1 MKHVKLFE
9 EWTPQTAN
17 LQKVRISTTDSNG
30 MISMIGHLVQEY
42 DNYFF
47 IPEEGGF
54 EWIEKRHTPPYLMR
68 IEKTFNENIG
78 KKLPI
83 TGNQSVILT
92 LKYSNSG
99 TNITNASISV
109 KNEASKPTK
118 DSNGFATQS
127 DLVIGTLQV
136 IENIPNFTNNIT
148 SFIIKSSCG
157 LSPLEYY
164 YA

>member
-78 KKLPI
+78 KKLLI
-83 TGNQSVILT
+83 NVGMDGDGGSIKFGENNYNSSLWIQGILYGETGA
-92 LKYSNSG
+92 K
-99 TNITNASISV
+99 
-109 KNEASKPTK
+109 
-118 DSNGFATQS
+118 
-127 DLVIGTLQV
+127 
-136 IENIPNFTNNIT
+136 IELI
-148 SFIIKSSCG
+148 
-157 LSPLEYY
+157 
-164 YA
+164 